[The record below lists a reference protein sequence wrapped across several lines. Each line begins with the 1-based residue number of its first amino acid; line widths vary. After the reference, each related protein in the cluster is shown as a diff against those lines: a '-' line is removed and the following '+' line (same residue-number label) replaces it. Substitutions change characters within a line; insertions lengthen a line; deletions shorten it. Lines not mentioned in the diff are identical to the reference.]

1 MNDLLALVAAVTA
14 LCAVLLGP
22 MVSMWAAGRQSRVAV
37 LSANRQAWINSL
49 RDLIAECMST
59 AALIQLADWSTRPQS
74 EFEERMERLSFM
86 ISKIRLMLN
95 PKEDDH
101 QRLADLLGELM
112 KACGGLK
119 STDPKNRAVGATA
132 VQQLVPLSQSV
143 LKREWERVKR
153 LE

>member
-1 MNDLLALVAAVTA
+1 MTDVLALIAAVTA

-22 MVSMWAAGRQSRVAV
+22 LVSVWAAERQSRVAV

-59 AALIQLADWSTRPQS
+59 GALIQLADWSTRPQS
-74 EFEERMERLSFM
+74 EFEEKIERLSFLT
-86 ISKIRLMLN
+86 SKIRLMLN
-95 PKEDDH
+95 PKEEDH
-101 QRLADLLGELM
+101 QRLADLLGEVM

-119 STDPKNRAVGATA
+119 STDAKDAVAGATA
-132 VQQLVPLSQSV
+132 VQGLVPLSQSV

-153 LE
+153 ME